1 MRYFLCV
8 TGVHFITSCRIAA
21 KGRHANIYQESLR
34 IERCV

>member
-1 MRYFLCV
+1 MRYILCV
-8 TGVHFITSCRIAA
+8 TEVHFITSCRIAA